1 MLGIIILTICIY
13 EFFALIWAVVNSQS
27 RVSEL
32 LHLLNTVSP
41 KTDVKK
47 SETLVS
53 FLNNVNVA
61 TIKYNVDIPVSLENM
76 TDYTIWTKYP
86 CDKTFIGNIKA
97 VNLAFYRNKIKPK
110 LNKLISWFH
119 T

>member
-53 FLNNVNVA
+53 FLNNVNAA

>member
-27 RVSEL
+27 RISEL

>member
-13 EFFALIWAVVNSQS
+13 EFLALMWAIDNSQP
-27 RVSEL
+27 RLLEL

-41 KTDVKK
+41 KTDIRK
-47 SETLVS
+47 SEILVS

-61 TIKYNVDIPVSLENM
+61 SIKYNVDIPISLENM

-110 LNKLISWFH
+110 LNKLISWFY